1 MDLVID
7 SRETK
12 LLSFIQVP
20 HKIES
25 LPIGDIL
32 LESVDH
38 RLLIERKTCEDLTA
52 SIKDGRYREQRSR
65 LLSWK
70 RENQKVMYVI
80 EGCLKE
86 GRLVLQRLMIAYDIP
101 VWRTSGLEETRD
113 YIEWIYKNGLD
124 AFFKKR
130 EGEKD
135 RIENIRFSAEQS
147 KKKIITPKNLLIS
160 TLLSI
165 NGVSYE
171 MAQSLSLPYR
181 HIRGFVEGFDPSRS
195 YDYKTSSGRT
205 KKIGQTVVDRIFEL
219 FTAEPE
225 SSTPG

>member
-1 MDLVID
+1 MNLIID

-12 LLSFIQVP
+12 LLSLIQVP

-32 LESVDH
+32 LESSDN
-38 RLLIERKTCEDLTA
+38 RLLIERKTCDDLTA

-70 RENQKVMYVI
+70 RENQKVLYVI
-80 EGCLKE
+80 EGCLDE
-86 GRLVLQRLMIAYDIP
+86 DRVVLQRLMIAYDIP
-101 VWRTSGLEETRD
+101 VWKTSNLEETRD

-124 AFFKKR
+124 VFFKKR
-130 EGEKD
+130 DGEKD
-135 RIENIRFSAEQS
+135 QIENMRFSKDQS

-165 NGVSYE
+165 HGVSYE
-171 MAQSLSLPYR
+171 MARHLSEPYSD
-181 HIRGFVEGFDPSRS
+181 IRGFVDGFDPTLPFE
-195 YDYKTSSGRT
+195 YKTLSGKT
-205 KKIGQTVVDRIFEL
+205 KKIGKAVVDRIFEL
-219 FTAEPE
+219 FT
-225 SSTPG
+225 SSALQE